1 MSECIAVSLIFVQK
15 CVKVLFPEEINTQNF
30 LTILIYNSTNMC
42 TDAQIHRCTDAP
54 DQPTINYMQSKI
66 SCVAAGRVNY
76 SPDCSSYVLYCC
88 LLIFSGLVSM
98 R

>member
-15 CVKVLFPEEINTQNF
+15 CVKVLFPEEINAQNF
-30 LTILIYNSTNMC
+30 LTILIYNSTNM
-42 TDAQIHRCTDAP
+42 CTDAP